1 MDMIKEDAQTWA
13 QQDVERFLYTE
24 AALIDDWKLDEW
36 LALFTDDCVY
46 IIPSTDKPWGN
57 PKDTL
62 VFVDDNRIRLEGRV
76 RRLKSKTAH
85 REFPHSR
92 VRHFVTNVLIAG
104 HTPDG
109 DLKVQANFQ
118 VYRFKEGSTEP
129 FIGTYRYVLTRQ
141 DGEIRI
147 RRKYAILDIENLR
160 GQGAVSI
167 IL

>member
-1 MDMIKEDAQTWA
+1 MDTIEQDAQSWA
-13 QQDVERFLYTE
+13 QQDIERFLYAE

-36 LALFTDDCVY
+36 LALFTDDCTY
-46 IIPSTDKPWGN
+46 MIPSTDKPWGS

-92 VRHFVTNVLIAG
+92 VRHFVTNVLITG
-104 HTPDG
+104 ETPDG
-109 DLKVQANFQ
+109 DLNVQANFQ
-118 VYRFKEGSTEP
+118 VYRFKEGSKEP
-129 FIGTYRYVLTRQ
+129 FVGSYRYVLTRQ
-141 DGEIRI
+141 EGEIRI
-147 RRKYAILDIENLR
+147 RRKHAILDIEDLR